1 MLRFTQIQ
9 ESHLPEDMEM
19 KVSNDLNEALRLV
32 LAADTKQESFYH
44 DSTMSLTTSISN
56 EETESLSISS
66 VLAEVRKEMIR
77 AKHTEQ

>member
-1 MLRFTQIQ
+1 MKIFLLRFTQIQ

-19 KVSNDLNEALRLV
+19 KVSNDLNEALRIV
-32 LAADTKQESFYH
+32 LESFYH

-66 VLAEVRKEMIR
+66 VLVEVRKEMIR
-77 AKHTEQ
+77 AKHTVP